1 MRKVEELDLSRIVD
15 QKEGEWYEEARDR
28 LRTLIN
34 FLNDGLNQN
43 LCELHKTD
51 DDLELFAKLKFW
63 LFGVHKELLY
73 AGLEKFGLSVEKF
86 EQEMIVSTIL
96 SVTMELDNL
105 GFILEVMARGG
116 VVDDLIVEGRNFT
129 LKTSAGNFDFSK
141 ADEYFDYQNETVEE
155 ILRSKDLKGGC
166 HEASEK
172 LFESNSEYRIMT
184 MICRKNLVENYYHS
198 VVLIP
203 DGKVADLTE
212 NLVMGKDDFCRL
224 YDVQEKVVLSHGE
237 YEELRAETRKYDK
250 SKTLYPVLR
259 VASYEWRKNGKL

>member
-1 MRKVEELDLSRIVD
+1 
-15 QKEGEWYEEARDR
+15 
-28 LRTLIN
+28 
-34 FLNDGLNQN
+34 
-43 LCELHKTD
+43 
-51 DDLELFAKLKFW
+51 
-63 LFGVHKELLY
+63 
-73 AGLEKFGLSVEKF
+73 
-86 EQEMIVSTIL
+86 
-96 SVTMELDNL
+96 
-105 GFILEVMARGG
+105 
-116 VVDDLIVEGRNFT
+116 
-129 LKTSAGNFDFSK
+129 
-141 ADEYFDYQNETVEE
+141 
-155 ILRSKDLKGGC
+155 
-166 HEASEK
+166 
-172 LFESNSEYRIMT
+172 